1 MRFLQKAMEVCRNM
15 ALIVRKKSHG
25 MKNDRNSSEV
35 SDESINRED
44 DNTK

>member
-25 MKNDRNSSEV
+25 MKNDHNSSEV
-35 SDESINRED
+35 SDESNRED